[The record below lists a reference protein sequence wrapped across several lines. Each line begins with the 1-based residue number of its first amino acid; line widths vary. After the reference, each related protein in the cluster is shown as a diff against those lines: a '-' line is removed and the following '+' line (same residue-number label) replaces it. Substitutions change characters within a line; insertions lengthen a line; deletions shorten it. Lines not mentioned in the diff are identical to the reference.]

1 MTGLKFFNIWH
12 RYVLLLPSTQNED
25 SFNSQIES
33 CILDTY
39 SNILNV
45 SIGKMD
51 ENSDSNIIISDVMGS
66 MTRHYPINQSN
77 SIEIDL
83 GNFNKG
89 VYIVL

>member
-1 MTGLKFFNIWH
+1 
-12 RYVLLLPSTQNED
+12 
-25 SFNSQIES
+25 
-33 CILDTY
+33 
-39 SNILNV
+39 
-45 SIGKMD
+45 MD